1 VGVVKCYVRREGR
14 IKGDSRGIRS
24 RRTSPNDR
32 IPDIDEMKRTE
43 TNVLEF
49 AMTSAARYREDRAK
63 PQQTISIIS
72 DVIRSECYRIK

>member
-1 VGVVKCYVRREGR
+1 MGVAKCYVRREGR

-49 AMTSAARYREDRAK
+49 AMTSAARYRKDIERNTANYIHHFRCHSK
-63 PQQTISIIS
+63 
-72 DVIRSECYRIK
+72 